1 MRSTFYGLEVA
12 RSGLYTAQSE
22 LNITGHNVSNVDTQG
37 YTRQRLDTA
46 AKVVAKSVT
55 QFAIDSKYTTGQ
67 GSEALKVGQIR
78 DLFLDKTYREENAQ
92 TTYWDTC
99 ETQFYSVEQIFN
111 SVLEDSDSSASIYN
125 ALEDFGIALNNV
137 SKNVSSKDIRT
148 TLVEA
153 GIQLTESFNSVYG
166 KLAEQHSNINTNI
179 STIVD
184 QINDTASYIAELNE
198 QIFGYEMTGSQAN
211 DLRDK
216 RNNALDELSGYIGI
230 DYYEDIKGQMV
241 VTIGGRELVSG
252 AESNKIVV
260 NPMGTDNVLD
270 VLSNE
275 PVIGKQYTV
284 TWADAFG
291 KPSVVLKDQIKPEGG
306 ELQAYFDLRDG
317 TDEDTAGIPYVVEQL
332 NELARKIAREVNA
345 IHETGYTLPFTLSQ
359 NLAGGEEVMYHR
371 MNEDGTPNVNENGQF
386 IMERGIQAQ
395 QAKDG
400 TWYFESVQGLDFFN
414 AGNYADYSEVN
425 ARNFSLSAAVLNS
438 THFIAGS
445 SEKVLSPDE
454 KYDDV
459 NQLMGNNSKV
469 NEIIDLFNRKD
480 ELGLPNN
487 FSSGLTTLVT
497 SVGTTEKHF
506 INMNAAQASRQAA
519 VEQQRQSVS
528 GVSLD
533 DEMTDMVRYTHAYNA
548 AARILTA
555 IDDELDTLINKMGT
569 VGR

>member
-22 LNITGHNVSNVDTQG
+22 LNITGHNVSNVDTVG

-46 AKVVAKSVT
+46 SKVIAKSVT
-55 QFAIDSKYTTGQ
+55 QYALDNRYTTGQ

-78 DLFLDKTYREENAQ
+78 DLFLDKTYREENSQ
-92 TTYWDTC
+92 TSYWDTC

-125 ALEDFGIALNNV
+125 ALEDFGVALNNV

-153 GIQLTESFNSVYG
+153 GIQLTESFNYVYG

-179 STIVD
+179 VTTVD
-184 QINDTASYIAELNE
+184 QINDIAAYIAELNE
-198 QIFGYEMTGSQAN
+198 QIFGYEMTGAQAN

-216 RNNALDELSGYIGI
+216 RNNALDELSGYVNIE
-230 DYYEDIKGQMV
+230 YYEDLKGQMV
-241 VTIGGRELVSG
+241 VTLGGRELVGG
-252 AESNKIVV
+252 AESNQLVV
-260 NPMGTDNVLD
+260 NPVGADNMLD
-270 VLSNE
+270 ILSNE
-275 PVIGKQYTV
+275 AAVGKQYTV
-284 TWADAFG
+284 TWADELG
-291 KPSVVLKDQIKPEGG
+291 KPSILLQDQVRPEGG
-306 ELQAYFDLRDG
+306 KLQAYFDMRDG
-317 TDEDTAGIPYVVEQL
+317 NSEESVGIPYVVSQL
-332 NELARKIAREVNA
+332 NALARKIAKEVNA
-345 IHETGYTLPFTLSQ
+345 IHETGYTLPFTLSD
-359 NLAGGEEVMYHR
+359 NLSGGENVMYHR
-371 MNEDGTPNVNENGQF
+371 MNDDGTPAVNADGLF
-386 IMERGIQAQ
+386 VMERGVQPLQA
-395 QAKDG
+395 ADG
-400 TWYFESVQGLDFFN
+400 TWYYPSVRGVDFFA
-414 AGNYADYSEVN
+414 AGNYADYSQVN
-425 ARNFSLSAAVLNS
+425 ARNFSLSAAILDS

-445 SEKVLSPDE
+445 SEQVLSPDE

-487 FSSGLTTLVT
+487 FASSLTTLVT
-497 SVGTTEKHF
+497 SVATAEKHY
-506 INMNAAQASRQAA
+506 INMNTAQTSRQAA
-519 VEQQRQSVS
+519 VAQQRQSVS